1 MRLLIGTLF
10 ATTLLSTGC
19 TTTRSITAD
28 RWDQLGRSQYY
39 LAYVEDG
46 VCFENIGCILQK
58 TGMVM
63 CSLRDDNSLDC
74 SEQTSVAEALKAK
87 D

>member
-19 TTTRSITAD
+19 QNLRVVTAD
-28 RWDQLGRSQYY
+28 QWDQVGRSQYY
-39 LAYVEDG
+39 LGYLEG
-46 VCFENIGCILQK
+46 TCFNGACFNQK
-58 TGMVM
+58 GKMVM